1 MKKQRKAIIMKS
13 VYSLVL
19 SDEVIA
25 KVDDMAFK
33 RGVSRSQFINE
44 VLASSVGVDTKQ
56 KRISD
61 IFDEINSYIESF
73 DNMRVQ
79 RRQQS
84 CVDFLSAL
92 DYKYNPRVTYSVE
105 LFGDDYSSGE
115 LKIALRTTNPI
126 LLTIIGDFF
135 NDFIAVEKKYD
146 DSIGYE
152 VRDGKLIRKLDFTKV
167 NGKSISLAITDYVNT
182 LDRLLNV
189 YVRDYGEGEKRSL
202 VENYEKVKSKMNI

>member
-1 MKKQRKAIIMKS
+1 MKS

-19 SDEVIA
+19 SDDVIE
-25 KVDDMAFK
+25 KVDDLAFK
-33 RGVSRSQFINE
+33 RGVSRSQCINE
-44 VLASSVGVDTKQ
+44 ILAESVGVDTKH

-61 IFDEINSYIESF
+61 IFDEIKNYIETV

-135 NDFIAVEKKYD
+135 NDFIAVERAAD
-146 DSIGYE
+146 QNIGYE
-152 VRDGKLIRKLDFTKV
+152 VRDGKLIRKLDFTKAES
-167 NGKSISLAITDYVNT
+167 KSISRTVTDYVNM
-182 LDRLLNV
+182 LDRLLNA
-189 YVRDYGEGEKRSL
+189 YVHDYGANEKARL
-202 VENYEKVKSKMNI
+202 AANYEKVKAKMSI

>member
-1 MKKQRKAIIMKS
+1 MKS

-19 SDEVIA
+19 SDDVIE
-25 KVDDMAFK
+25 KVDDLAFK
-33 RGVSRSQFINE
+33 RGVSRSQCINE
-44 VLASSVGVDTKQ
+44 ILASSVGVDTKH

-61 IFDEINSYIESF
+61 IFDEIKNYIETV

-84 CVDFLSAL
+84 SVDFLSAL

-115 LKIALRTTNPI
+115 LKIALRTTNPL

-135 NDFIAVEKKYD
+135 NDFIAVERAAD
-146 DSIGYE
+146 QNIGYE
-152 VRDGKLIRKLDFTKV
+152 VRDGKLIRKLDFTKAE
-167 NGKSISLAITDYVNT
+167 NKSISRAVTDYVNM
-182 LDRLLNV
+182 LDRLLNA
-189 YVRDYGEGEKRSL
+189 YVHDYGANEKARL
-202 VENYEKVKSKMNI
+202 AANYEKVKAKMNV

>member
-1 MKKQRKAIIMKS
+1 MKS

-135 NDFIAVEKKYD
+135 NDFIAVEKSADPDIK
-146 DSIGYE
+146 YE
-152 VRDGKLIRKLDFTKV
+152 VRDGKLIRRLDFTKAK
-167 NGKSISLAITDYVNT
+167 NKSISLAITDYVNT
-182 LDRLLNV
+182 LDRLLNI
-189 YVRDYGEGEKRSL
+189 YVRDYGDNAARKL
-202 VENYEKVKSKMNI
+202 AANYEKVKEKMSV